1 MFLSDVSIRR
11 PVLATVFSLLLV
23 VFGVISFGRL
33 PVREYPD
40 IDPPIVSVE
49 SRYPGAAAA
58 VVETRVT
65 QIVEDAISGIEG
77 IRTIDSESR
86 DGISEVTVEFY
97 LDRDLEAAV
106 NDIRDRVSRILD
118 DLPDEADP
126 PEIFKVD
133 SNSSVIMW
141 LNLVSSRMDGLELT
155 DYAERYLVDRFSVLD
170 GVARVWVGGARQYA
184 MRIWLDRQAMA
195 AQNITVTDVEQALR
209 NQNVELPAGRVEST
223 RKEFTV
229 RVTRLFNSADDF
241 GQLVVRRG
249 GDGHLTRLRDV
260 ATVERGAEDD
270 RSVLRGNRIPMVG
283 LGVVRQSKANTLD
296 VAHAVKQEAEK
307 VNNALP
313 EGMELIQSYDTSV
326 FIEAS
331 ITEVYKTLAITAVL
345 VVAVLFVFLG
355 SLRATIVPAITVPVS
370 LIAVFAVMLVMDFS
384 VNLLT
389 LLAMILAIGMVVD
402 DAIVVLENIYRR
414 IQLGEPPLLAA
425 LRGTRQVGFAV
436 VATTLVLVAVF
447 VPISFMQ
454 GSTGRLFSEF
464 AIVLAGAV
472 CLSSFVALSL
482 SPMMCSWILKPQTTK
497 IESRQPRH
505 TRLQQ
510 AAARRYSQLLGYL
523 MKRKW
528 LVGAVL
534 VIILATIPLLYPL
547 IDKEYAPLEDR
558 GAFFV
563 IADGPE
569 GAGFD
574 KSFEMLER
582 MEEVLMPLYEDGEA
596 TRVLLRLPASFSS
609 TNEVNSVR
617 GIVVLSPW
625 SQRSRSMQEIMS
637 DINRKL
643 AGLPGYRAF
652 SVARRGLGGGTGKP
666 VEFVLGGSDYDELAR
681 WRDILVARAEE
692 NDGLSNLES
701 DYKENKPQ
709 LDVIIDRDRAA
720 DVGVSI
726 AQIGRTLETM
736 LGNRRVT
743 TYIDR
748 GKEYDVILEGRKA
761 QKLTPT
767 DINNIYVRSESGNG
781 ELVALSSLLSL
792 KEFADSASKNR
803 FNRLRAIT
811 LTATLKDGYLLG
823 DALEYLEKITREELG
838 SAPVIDFK
846 GQSREFVDA
855 SRALVFA
862 FGLCL
867 LIVFLVLAAQFE
879 SFVHPLTIMLT
890 VPLAVAGALI
900 GLSLAGSSLNVYSQ
914 VGILVLIGLAAK
926 NGILIVEFAN
936 QLRNQGLSI
945 SEAILESA
953 QTRLRPVLM
962 TSVSTAMGAV
972 PLVLATGA
980 GAESRFTIGV
990 VIISGV
996 VLATVLTL
1004 FVVPLSYALLARFTS
1019 PSNRIDRKIEALESD
1034 LTN

>member
-1 MFLSDVSIRR
+1 
-11 PVLATVFSLLLV
+11 
-23 VFGVISFGRL
+23 
-33 PVREYPD
+33 
-40 IDPPIVSVE
+40 
-49 SRYPGAAAA
+49 
-58 VVETRVT
+58 
-65 QIVEDAISGIEG
+65 
-77 IRTIDSESR
+77 
-86 DGISEVTVEFY
+86 
-97 LDRDLEAAV
+97 
-106 NDIRDRVSRILD
+106 
-118 DLPDEADP
+118 
-126 PEIFKVD
+126 
-133 SNSSVIMW
+133 
-141 LNLVSSRMDGLELT
+141 
-155 DYAERYLVDRFSVLD
+155 
-170 GVARVWVGGARQYA
+170 
-184 MRIWLDRQAMA
+184 
-195 AQNITVTDVEQALR
+195 
-209 NQNVELPAGRVEST
+209 
-223 RKEFTV
+223 
-229 RVTRLFNSADDF
+229 
-241 GQLVVRRG
+241 
-249 GDGHLTRLRDV
+249 
-260 ATVERGAEDD
+260 
-270 RSVLRGNRIPMVG
+270 
-283 LGVVRQSKANTLD
+283 
-296 VAHAVKQEAEK
+296 
-307 VNNALP
+307 
-313 EGMELIQSYDTSV
+313 
-326 FIEAS
+326 
-331 ITEVYKTLAITAVL
+331 
-345 VVAVLFVFLG
+345 
-355 SLRATIVPAITVPVS
+355 
-370 LIAVFAVMLVMDFS
+370 
-384 VNLLT
+384 
-389 LLAMILAIGMVVD
+389 
-402 DAIVVLENIYRR
+402 
-414 IQLGEPPLLAA
+414 
-425 LRGTRQVGFAV
+425 
-436 VATTLVLVAVF
+436 
-447 VPISFMQ
+447 
-454 GSTGRLFSEF
+454 
-464 AIVLAGAV
+464 
-472 CLSSFVALSL
+472 
-482 SPMMCSWILKPQTTK
+482 
-497 IESRQPRH
+497 
-505 TRLQQ
+505 
-510 AAARRYSQLLGYL
+510 
-523 MKRKW
+523 
-528 LVGAVL
+528 
-534 VIILATIPLLYPL
+534 
-547 IDKEYAPLEDR
+547 
-558 GAFFV
+558 
-563 IADGPE
+563 
-569 GAGFD
+569 
-574 KSFEMLER
+574 MLER
-582 MEEVLMPLYEDGEA
+582 MEEVLVPLYEDGEA

-748 GKEYDVILEGRKA
+748 GKEYDVILEGQKA

-945 SEAILESA
+945 SEAIMESA

>member
-209 NQNVELPAGRVEST
+209 NQNVELPAGRVESA

-781 ELVALSSLLSL
+781 ELVALSSLVSL

>member
-23 VFGVISFGRL
+23 VFGIISFERL

-40 IDPPIVSVE
+40 IDPPVVSVE
-49 SRYPGAAAA
+49 ARYPGAAAA

-65 QIVEDAISGIEG
+65 QIIEDAISGIEG
-77 IRTIDSESR
+77 IRAIDSESR
-86 DGISEVTVEFY
+86 DGIAEVTVEFY

-106 NDIRDRVSRILD
+106 NDIRDRISRILD
-118 DLPDEADP
+118 NLPDEADP

-141 LNLVSSRMDGLELT
+141 LNLVSNRTDGLALT
-155 DYAERYLVDRFSVLD
+155 DYAERYLVDQFSVLD
-170 GVARVWVGGARQYA
+170 GVARVFVGGARRYA

-195 AQNITVTDVEQALR
+195 AQDVTVADVEQALR

-229 RVTRLFNSADDF
+229 RVTRLFNSAEDF
-241 GQLVVRRG
+241 GRLVVRQG
-249 GDGHLTRLRDV
+249 LEGHLIRLQDV
-260 ATVERGAEDD
+260 ALVERGAEDD
-270 RSVLRGNRIPMVG
+270 RSILRGNRIPMVG
-283 LGVVRQSKANTLD
+283 LGIVRQSKANTLD
-296 VAHAVKQEAEK
+296 VAHAVKKKATQI
-307 VNNALP
+307 NPTLP
-313 EGMELIQSYDTSV
+313 EGMQLLQSYDTSV

-331 ITEVYKTLAITAVL
+331 ILEVYKTLAITAVL
-345 VVAVLFVFLG
+345 VVAVLFLFLG
-355 SLRATIVPAITVPVS
+355 SLRATLVPAVTVPVS
-370 LIAVFAVMLVMDFS
+370 LIATFAVLSLMGFTI
-384 VNLLT
+384 NLLT

-402 DAIVVLENIYRR
+402 DAIVVLENIFRR

-425 LRGTRQVGFAV
+425 LKGTRQVGFAV
-436 VATTLVLVAVF
+436 IATTLVLVAVF

-454 GSTGRLFSEF
+454 GNTGRLFSEF
-464 AIVLAGAV
+464 AIALAGAV
-472 CLSSFVALSL
+472 CLSSLVALTL
-482 SPMMCSWILKPQTTK
+482 SPMMCSRILKPRPLGVTGKQ
-497 IESRQPRH
+497 SRL
-505 TRLQQ
+505 TGLQE
-510 AAARRYSQLLGYL
+510 AAAKRYSRLLVKL
-523 MKRKW
+523 MQHKW
-528 LVGAVL
+528 VAGVVFVL
-534 VIILATIPLLYPL
+534 ILASIPWFYAL

-569 GAGFD
+569 GASFA
-574 KSFEMLER
+574 KSYEMLER
-582 MEEVLMPLYEDGEA
+582 MEEVLMPLYEDKEA

-625 SQRSRSMQEIMS
+625 SERNRSMQEIML
-637 DINRKL
+637 DVNRKL
-643 AGLPGYRAF
+643 AAVPGYRAF

-681 WRDILVARAEE
+681 WRDILIERAAE
-692 NDGLSNLES
+692 NNGLANLQS
-701 DYKENKPQ
+701 DYKETKPQ
-709 LDVIIDRDRAA
+709 LEVIIDKDRAA

-736 LGNRRVT
+736 LGFRQVT

-748 GKEYDVILEGRKA
+748 GEEYDVILEGKKE
-761 QKLTPT
+761 QKRTPA
-767 DINNIYVRSESGNG
+767 DIRNIYVRSETGRG
-781 ELVALSSLLSL
+781 ELIPLASLVSL
-792 KEFADSASKNR
+792 REFADSAAKNR

-811 LTATLKDGYLLG
+811 LSATLQDGYLLG
-823 DALEYLEKITREELG
+823 DALAYLEKITREELG

-862 FGLCL
+862 FGLSL

-879 SFVHPLTIMLT
+879 SFVHPFTIMLT
-890 VPLAVAGALI
+890 VPLAVAGALA
-900 GLSLAGSSLNVYSQ
+900 GLYLAGSSLNVYSQ

-936 QLRNQGLSI
+936 QLRNQGKSV

-953 QTRLRPVLM
+953 RTRLRPVLM
-962 TSVSTAMGAV
+962 TSVSTAIGAI
-972 PLVLATGA
+972 PLVLASGA
-980 GAESRFTIGV
+980 GAESRSTIGIV
-990 VIISGV
+990 VISGV
-996 VLATVLTL
+996 VVSTVLTL
-1004 FVVPLSYALLARFTS
+1004 FLVPLAYSFLAGFTS
-1019 PSNRIDRKIEALESD
+1019 ASNRIDREIKALERE
-1034 LTN
+1034 LLN

>member
-209 NQNVELPAGRVEST
+209 NQNVELPAGRVESA

-736 LGNRRVT
+736 LGYRRVT

-781 ELVALSSLLSL
+781 ELVALSSLVSL

-945 SEAILESA
+945 SEAIMESA

>member
-1 MFLSDVSIRR
+1 MFLSDLSIRR
-11 PVLATVFSLLLV
+11 PVLATVFSMLLV
-23 VFGVISFGRL
+23 VFGIISFERL
-33 PVREYPD
+33 PFREYPD
-40 IDPPIVSVE
+40 IDPPVVSVE
-49 SRYPGAAAA
+49 ARYPGAAAA

-65 QIVEDAISGIEG
+65 QVVEDAISGIEG
-77 IRTIDSESR
+77 IRSIDSESR

-97 LDRDLEAAV
+97 IDRDLEAAV

-118 DLPDEADP
+118 DLPEEADP

-141 LNLVSSRMDGLELT
+141 LNLVSNRMDGLELT

-170 GVARVWVGGARQYA
+170 GVARVFVGGARRYA

-195 AQNITVTDVEQALR
+195 AQDVAVADVEQALQ

-229 RVTRLFNSADDF
+229 RVTRLFNSAEDF
-241 GQLVVRRG
+241 GRLVVRQG
-249 GDGHLTRLRDV
+249 GDGHLIRLKDV
-260 ATVERGAEDD
+260 ARVERGAEDD

-283 LGVVRQSKANTLD
+283 LGIVRQSKANTLD
-296 VAHAVKQEAEK
+296 VAHAVKEEAAQ
-307 VNNALP
+307 VNGTLP
-313 EGMELIQSYDTSV
+313 EGMQLIQSYDTSV

-331 ITEVYKTLAITAVL
+331 IMEVYKTLAITAAL
-345 VVAVLFVFLG
+345 VVAVLYLFLG
-355 SLRATIVPAITVPVS
+355 SLRATLVPAVTVPVS
-370 LIAVFAVMLVMDFS
+370 LIAAVAVLSIMDFS
-384 VNLLT
+384 INLLT

-402 DAIVVLENIYRR
+402 DAIVVLENIFRR

-425 LRGTRQVGFAV
+425 IKGARQVGFAV

-447 VPISFMQ
+447 VPITFMQ
-454 GSTGRLFSEF
+454 GNTGRLFSEF
-464 AIVLAGAV
+464 AIALAGAV
-472 CLSSFVALSL
+472 CLSSLVALTL
-482 SPMMCSWILKPQTTK
+482 SPMMCSRILKPRPLGRSSK
-497 IESRQPRH
+497 QPRLSS
-505 TRLQQ
+505 LQE
-510 AAARRYSQLLGYL
+510 AVAKRYSRLL
-523 MKRKW
+523 MKLMRYKW
-528 LVGAVL
+528 VVGLVFLTVL
-534 VIILATIPLLYPL
+534 VSIPFLYSL

-569 GAGFD
+569 GASFE
-574 KSFEMLER
+574 KSYEMLER
-582 MEEVLMPLYEDGEA
+582 MEEVLMPLYEKGEA

-617 GIVVLSPW
+617 GIVVLSQW
-625 SQRSRSMQEIMS
+625 SERNRSMQEIMQ

-643 AGLPGYRAF
+643 AALPGYRAF

-681 WRDILVARAEE
+681 WRDILIERAEE
-692 NDGLSNLES
+692 NNGLSNLES

-709 LDVIIDRDRAA
+709 LEVIIDKDRAA

-736 LGNRRVT
+736 LGFRQVT

-748 GKEYDVILEGRKA
+748 GEEYDVILEGKNE
-761 QKLTPT
+761 QKRTPT
-767 DINNIYVRSESGNG
+767 DIRNIYVRSETGRG
-781 ELVALSSLLSL
+781 ELIPLSSLVSL
-792 KEFADSASKNR
+792 KEFADSAAKNR

-811 LTATLKDGYLLG
+811 LSATLQNGYLLG
-823 DALEYLEKITREELG
+823 DALAYLEKIAREELG

-855 SRALVFA
+855 SSALVFA
-862 FGLCL
+862 FGLSL
-867 LIVFLVLAAQFE
+867 LVVFLVLAAQFE
-879 SFVHPLTIMLT
+879 SFVHPFTIMLT
-890 VPLAVAGALI
+890 VPLAVAGALV
-900 GLSLAGSSLNVYSQ
+900 GLYIAGSSLNVYSQ

-936 QLRNQGLSI
+936 QLRNQGKSV
-945 SEAILESA
+945 SEAVLESA
-953 QTRLRPVLM
+953 RTRLRPVLM
-962 TSVSTAMGAV
+962 TSVSTAIGAV
-972 PLVLATGA
+972 PLVLASGA
-980 GAESRFTIGV
+980 GAESRFTIGI

-996 VLATVLTL
+996 VLSTVLTL
-1004 FVVPLSYALLARFTS
+1004 FLIPLTYSLLARYTS
-1019 PSNRIDRKIEALESD
+1019 TSNRIDREIKALEQD
-1034 LTN
+1034 LMN

>member
-1 MFLSDVSIRR
+1 MFISDVSIRR
-11 PVLATVFSLLLV
+11 PVLATVFSLLLI

-77 IRTIDSESR
+77 IRSIDSQSR

-118 DLPDEADP
+118 NLPDEADP

-170 GVARVWVGGARQYA
+170 GVARVWVGGARRYA

-195 AQNITVTDVEQALR
+195 AQNVTVADVEQALR
-209 NQNVELPAGRVEST
+209 SQNVELPAGRVEST

-229 RVTRLFNSADDF
+229 RVTRLFNTADDF
-241 GQLVVRRG
+241 GQLVVRQG
-249 GDGHLTRLRDV
+249 SDGHLIRLRDV

-307 VNNALP
+307 VNSALP

-345 VVAVLFVFLG
+345 VVAVLFLFLG
-355 SLRATIVPAITVPVS
+355 SLRATLVPAVTVPVS
-370 LIAVFAVMLVMDFS
+370 LIAVFAVLSTMGFS
-384 VNLLT
+384 INLLT
-389 LLAMILAIGMVVD
+389 LLALILAIGMVVD
-402 DAIVVLENIYRR
+402 DAIVVLENIFRR

-447 VPISFMQ
+447 VPITFMQ
-454 GSTGRLFSEF
+454 GNTGRLFSEF
-464 AIVLAGAV
+464 AIALAGAV
-472 CLSSFVALSL
+472 CLSSFIALTL
-482 SPMMCSWILKPQTTK
+482 SPMMCSRILKARPATTSSK
-497 IESRQPRH
+497 QPRH
-505 TRLQQ
+505 TRLQE
-510 AAARRYSQLLGYL
+510 AAANRYSQLLASL
-523 MKRKW
+523 MQRKW
-528 LVGAVL
+528 MVVVVFA
-534 VIILATIPLLYPL
+534 IILISIPLVYTLV
-547 IDKEYAPLEDR
+547 DKEYAPLEDR

-574 KSFEMLER
+574 KSYEMLER
-582 MEEVLMPLYEDGEA
+582 MEDVLMPLYESGEA

-625 SQRSRSMQEIMS
+625 SERGRSMQAIMA
-637 DINRKL
+637 DVNRKL
-643 AGLPGYRAF
+643 AALPGYRAF

-681 WRDILVARAEE
+681 WRDILIARAEE
-692 NDGLSNLES
+692 NNGLANLES
-701 DYKENKPQ
+701 DYKETKPQ
-709 LDVIIDRDRAA
+709 LEVLIDRDRAA

-736 LGNRRVT
+736 LGYRKVT

-748 GKEYDVILEGRKA
+748 GEEYDVILEGKSA
-761 QKLTPT
+761 QKLIPT
-767 DINNIYVRSESGNG
+767 DIHNIYVRSESDSG
-781 ELVALSSLLSL
+781 ELVPLSSLVTL

-803 FNRLRAIT
+803 FNRLRAVT
-811 LTATLKDGYLLG
+811 LTATLQEGYLLG
-823 DALEYLEKITREELG
+823 DALEYLEKIAREELG

-855 SRALVFA
+855 SRALAFA
-862 FGLCL
+862 FGLSL
-867 LIVFLVLAAQFE
+867 LVVFLVLAAQFE

-900 GLSLAGSSLNVYSQ
+900 GLYLAGSSLNVYSQ

-936 QLRNQGLSI
+936 QLRNQGKSI

-953 QTRLRPVLM
+953 RTRLRPVLM
-962 TSVSTAMGAV
+962 TSVSTAIGAV

-980 GAESRFTIGV
+980 GAESRFTIGI

-996 VLATVLTL
+996 VLSTVLTL
-1004 FVVPLSYALLARFTS
+1004 FLVPLTYALLARFTS
-1019 PSNRIDRKIEALESD
+1019 ASSQIDRRIEALEQE
-1034 LTN
+1034 LAN

>member
-1 MFLSDVSIRR
+1 MFLSDVAIRR

-23 VFGVISFGRL
+23 VFGVISFERL

-40 IDPPIVSVE
+40 IDPPVVSVE
-49 SRYPGAAAA
+49 TSYPGAAAA

-77 IRTIDSESR
+77 IRSIDSESR
-86 DGISEVTVEFY
+86 DGIAEVTVEFY

-106 NDIRDRVSRILD
+106 NDIRDRISRILD
-118 DLPDEADP
+118 NLPEEADP

-141 LNLVSSRMDGLELT
+141 LNLVSNRTEGLALT
-155 DYAERYLVDRFSVLD
+155 DYAERYLVDQFSVLD
-170 GVARVWVGGARQYA
+170 GVARVFVGGARRYA

-195 AQNITVTDVEQALR
+195 AQNVTVADVEQALR
-209 NQNVELPAGRVEST
+209 NQNLELPAGRVEST

-229 RVTRLFNSADDF
+229 RVTRLFNSAEDF
-241 GQLVVRRG
+241 GRLVVRQGRE
-249 GDGHLTRLRDV
+249 GHLIRLQDV
-260 ATVERGAEDD
+260 ALVERGAEDD
-270 RSVLRGNRIPMVG
+270 RSILRGNRIPMVG
-283 LGVVRQSKANTLD
+283 LGIVRQSKANTLD
-296 VAHAVKQEAEK
+296 VAHAVKKKAAQ
-307 VNNALP
+307 VNQNLP
-313 EGMELIQSYDTSV
+313 EGMQLLQSYDTSV

-331 ITEVYKTLAITAVL
+331 ILEVYKTLAITAVL
-345 VVAVLFVFLG
+345 VVAVLFLFLG
-355 SLRATIVPAITVPVS
+355 SLRATLVPAVTVPVS
-370 LIAVFAVMLVMDFS
+370 LIATFAVLSIMGFTI
-384 VNLLT
+384 NLLT

-425 LRGTRQVGFAV
+425 LKGARQVGFAV
-436 VATTLVLVAVF
+436 IATTLVLVAVF

-454 GSTGRLFSEF
+454 GNTGRLFSEF
-464 AIVLAGAV
+464 AIALAGAV
-472 CLSSFVALSL
+472 CLSSLVALTL
-482 SPMMCSWILKPQTTK
+482 SPMMCSRILKPRPLGITPK
-497 IESRQPRH
+497 HSRL
-505 TRLQQ
+505 TGLQE
-510 AAARRYSQLLGYL
+510 AAAKRYSRLLVKL
-523 MKRKW
+523 MQHKW
-528 LVGAVL
+528 VAVVVFVL
-534 VIILATIPLLYPL
+534 ILASIPWVYSL

-569 GAGFD
+569 GASFD
-574 KSFEMLER
+574 KSYEMLER
-582 MEEVLMPLYEDGEA
+582 MEDVLMPLYEDKEA

-625 SQRSRSMQEIMS
+625 SERNRSMQEIML
-637 DINRKL
+637 DVNRKL
-643 AGLPGYRAF
+643 AAVPGYRAF

-681 WRDILVARAEE
+681 WRDILIERAAE
-692 NDGLSNLES
+692 NNGLANLQS
-701 DYKENKPQ
+701 DYKETKPQ
-709 LDVIIDRDRAA
+709 LEVIIDKDRAA

-736 LGNRRVT
+736 LGFRQVT

-748 GKEYDVILEGRKA
+748 GEEYDVILEGKKE
-761 QKLTPT
+761 QKRTPA
-767 DINNIYVRSESGNG
+767 DIRNIYVRSETGRG
-781 ELVALSSLLSL
+781 ELIPLSSLVSL
-792 KEFADSASKNR
+792 KEIADSAAKNR

-811 LTATLKDGYLLG
+811 LSATLQDGYLLG
-823 DALEYLEKITREELG
+823 DALAYLEKITREELG

-862 FGLCL
+862 FGLSL

-879 SFVHPLTIMLT
+879 SFVHPFTIMLT
-890 VPLAVAGALI
+890 VPLALAGALV
-900 GLSLAGSSLNVYSQ
+900 GLYLAGSSLNVYSQ

-936 QLRNQGLSI
+936 QLRNQGKSV

-953 QTRLRPVLM
+953 RTRLRPVLM
-962 TSVSTAMGAV
+962 TSVSTAIGAV
-972 PLVLATGA
+972 PLVLASGA
-980 GAESRFTIGV
+980 GAESRFTIGI

-996 VLATVLTL
+996 VVSTVLTL
-1004 FVVPLSYALLARFTS
+1004 FLVPLTYSFLARFTS
-1019 PSNRIDRKIEALESD
+1019 ASNRIDREIKALEHE
-1034 LTN
+1034 LLN

>member
-1 MFLSDVSIRR
+1 M
-11 PVLATVFSLLLV
+11 ATVLSLLLV
-23 VFGVISFGRL
+23 VFGIMSFDRL

-49 SRYPGAAAA
+49 SQYPGAAAA

-65 QIVEDAISGIEG
+65 QTVEDAISGIEG
-77 IRTIDSESR
+77 IRSISSESR
-86 DGISEVTVEFY
+86 DGISEVTVEFN

-118 DLPDEADP
+118 DLPEEADP
-126 PEIFKVD
+126 PEILKVD

-141 LNLVSSRMDGLELT
+141 LNLVSNRMDGLELT

-170 GVARVWVGGARQYA
+170 GVARVWVGGARRYA
-184 MRIWLDRQAMA
+184 MRVWLDKEAMA
-195 AQNITVTDVEQALR
+195 AQNITATDVEQALR
-209 NQNVELPAGRVEST
+209 SQNVELPAGRVEST

-229 RVTRLFNSADDF
+229 RVTRLYNSADDF
-241 GQLVVRRG
+241 RQLVVRQG
-249 GDGHLTRLRDV
+249 SDGHLIRLRDV

-270 RSVLRGNRIPMVG
+270 RSILRGNRVPMVG

-296 VAHAVKQEAEK
+296 VADAVKREAEI
-307 VNNALP
+307 VNQTLP

-331 ITEVYKTLAITAVL
+331 ITEVYKTLAITAAL
-345 VVAVLFVFLG
+345 VVAVLFLFLG
-355 SLRATIVPAITVPVS
+355 NLRATIVPAVTVPVS
-370 LIAVFAVMLVMDFS
+370 LVAVFAVMLVMDFS
-384 VNLLT
+384 INLLT

-402 DAIVVLENIYRR
+402 DAIVVLENIFRR

-436 VATTLVLVAVF
+436 IATTLVLVAVF
-447 VPISFMQ
+447 VPITVMQ
-454 GSTGRLFSEF
+454 GNTGRLFTEF

-482 SPMMCSWILKPQTTK
+482 SPMMCSWILKPRT
-497 IESRQPRH
+497 INASSRLPQH

-510 AAARRYSQLLGYL
+510 AAAKSYSRLLVNL
-523 MKRKW
+523 MTRKW
-528 LVGAVL
+528 PLAVIF
-534 VIILATIPLLYPL
+534 VIILASIILLYPL
-547 IDKEYAPLEDR
+547 IQKEYAPLEDR

-574 KSFEMLER
+574 KSFEMMER
-582 MEEVLMPLYEDGEA
+582 MEKVLMPLYENGEA

-625 SQRSRSMQEIMS
+625 SERSRSMQEIMS
-637 DINRKL
+637 DVNRKL
-643 AGLPGYRAF
+643 AELPGYRAF

-666 VEFVLGGSDYDELAR
+666 VEFVLGGGDYDELAR
-681 WRDILVARAEE
+681 WRDILVDRAAE
-692 NDGLSNLES
+692 NQGLSNLES

-709 LDVIIDRDRAA
+709 LEVIIDRDRAA

-736 LGNRRVT
+736 LGFRRVT

-748 GKEYDVILEGRKA
+748 GEEYDVILEGKDD

-767 DINNIYVRSESGNG
+767 DISNIYVRSESESGK
-781 ELVALSSLLSL
+781 LIPLSSLVSL
-792 KEFADSASKNR
+792 REFADSASKNR

-811 LTATLKDGYLLG
+811 LTATLQEGYLLG

-855 SRALVFA
+855 TSALAFA
-862 FGLCL
+862 FGLSL
-867 LIVFLVLAAQFE
+867 LVVYLVLAAQFE

-890 VPLAVAGALI
+890 VPLAVAGALV
-900 GLSLAGSSLNVYSQ
+900 GLYLGGSSLNVYSQ

-936 QLRNQGLSI
+936 QLREQGKSI
-945 SEAILESA
+945 RDAILESA

-962 TSVSTAMGAV
+962 TSVSTAIGAV

-980 GAESRFTIGV
+980 GAESRFTIGI

-996 VLATVLTL
+996 LLATILTL
-1004 FVVPLSYALLARFTS
+1004 FVVPMTYRLLAGFTS
-1019 PSNRIDRKIEALESD
+1019 PANRIDREIEALESD
-1034 LTN
+1034 LAN

>member
-781 ELVALSSLLSL
+781 ELVALSSLVSL